1 MTVTRTIECYYWNP
15 SLGIDDTL
23 EYTYE
28 DVNGFSLK
36 KPVLTVQVL
45 GKILEELKRTRR
57 EYLLSLG
64 IPQVIDTIGRVADLW
79 MDPDYKG
86 RKLALEVLPSVT
98 GFSHEML
105 EYWGFDYFLS
115 SMRKENLPLFGRLQP
130 QQYREFT
137 KLEDGLVKAYGIPNI
152 LHSKFEPEVIGH
164 VCAGNI
170 LGIAAFEMIMD
181 KLVDASSWVKVPS
194 EEPVFGALYA
204 RSIEEVDPRFAS
216 SIAVLP
222 FGSEQTHLQ
231 EFLFS
236 HSDLVRATG
245 GESARKTLTELSE
258 KYRVPLAGHWHKFSF
273 IVVAKEYLDKRARE
287 IAELASLDVCAWDQQ
302 GCFSP
307 QEIFVETGGEVSPL
321 EFARMLAEE
330 METTTRALPKGTNS
344 GKIQVKDGYYQYLT
358 KEMMG
363 EPVKIFPSKEHLWL
377 VIYDQSTMNFDP
389 SPLFR
394 VIRVKPVTDIM
405 EIPRIV
411 KPIGR
416 FLQTV
421 GVAIPDHRLIP
432 FADAMGK
439 AGASNM
445 RTVSNM
451 TLQKSWEP
459 WDGRFP
465 LHELMEHDSIH
476 WVSIDTRNM
485 DNELQVALKR
495 KRLIVNERL
504 ARNGLTEKK

>member
-1 MTVTRTIECYYWNP
+1 MTKTIECYFWNP
-15 SLGIDDTL
+15 ALGIDDAL

-28 DVNGFSLK
+28 DINGFTLK

-45 GKILEELKRTRR
+45 GKILEDLKKTRK
-57 EYLLSLG
+57 EYLLNLG
-64 IPQVIDTIGRVADLW
+64 IPQVIDTIGKVADLW
-79 MDPDYKG
+79 MNPDYTL
-86 RKLALEVLPSVT
+86 RRLALDVLPAVT
-98 GFSHEML
+98 GFSREML
-105 EYWGFDYFLS
+105 EYWGFDYFISL
-115 SMRKENLPLFGRLQP
+115 MRKEDLPLFGRLQP

-137 KLEDGLVKAYGIPNI
+137 KLQDGLVKAYGTTNI

-204 RSIEEVDPRFAS
+204 KSIEEVDPRFAY

-245 GESARKTLTELSE
+245 GEAARKTLTELSE
-258 KYRVPLAGHWHKFSF
+258 RYHVPLAGHWHKFSF
-273 IVVAKEYLDKRARE
+273 IVIAKEYLGRHARE

-307 QEIFVETGGEVSPL
+307 QEIFVENGGEVSPL
-321 EFARMLAEE
+321 DFARMLAEE
-330 METTTRALPKGTNS
+330 METTTQALPKGTNS

-363 EPVKIFPSKEHLWL
+363 EPVKIFPSKDHQWL
-377 VIYDQSTMNFDP
+377 VIYDQSTTTFDP

-394 VIRVKPVTDIM
+394 VIRVKPVNDIM
-405 EIPRIV
+405 DLPRIV

-416 FLQTV
+416 FLQTI
-421 GVAIPDHRLIP
+421 GVAIPDYRLLP
-432 FADAMGK
+432 FADEMGK
-439 AGASNM
+439 AGASNL
-445 RTVSNM
+445 RTVSSM

-465 LHELMEHDSIH
+465 LHELMELDSIH
-476 WVSIDTRNM
+476 WVSIDTRNI
-485 DNELQVALKR
+485 DNELSVVLKR
-495 KRLIVNERL
+495 KRAIVNERL
-504 ARNGLTEKK
+504 SKNGT